1 MYAQHEDGDDFLIP
15 GKNSNIDLEVAKAW
29 SMFGADMK
37 SANV

>member
-15 GKNSNIDLEVAKAW
+15 GKSSNIDLEVEKAW

-37 SANV
+37 NANV